1 MTSIRTQQRET
12 TQRKILQT
20 ARKLFLASSFD
31 SVGVREIAAEAGVA
45 TGTVIAAFGSKVDL
59 LHAIVIEDLNEQL
72 VLMKVAAASFDQ
84 TFDRI
89 LKLCEACIAHQSNR
103 LAIVRASMA
112 DSWLRSDEAENKIR
126 KAIKPLH
133 QVVVDELLRG
143 IERGEIRADLHVKLG
158 ANLIL
163 ESLLNTYRL
172 PLYDDVANA
181 DLGKMLRERLDIL
194 MRGYA
199 KASGQ
204 SNDNLLVVESRKE
217 FAS

>member
-1 MTSIRTQQRET
+1 MTPIRSQQRVT
-12 TQRKILQT
+12 TQRKILQI

-72 VLMKVAAASFDQ
+72 VLMKLAAASSDRA
-84 TFDRI
+84 FDRI

-112 DSWLRSDEAENKIR
+112 DSWLRSDEAENKVR

-133 QVVVDELLRG
+133 QVVVDELQRG
-143 IERGEIRADLHVKLG
+143 IERDEIRPDLNVKLG
-158 ANLIL
+158 ANLII

-172 PLYDDVANA
+172 PLYDDVANG
-181 DLGKMLRERLDIL
+181 DLGKMLRERLDII

-199 KASGQ
+199 NASGQ
-204 SNDNLLVVESRKE
+204 SNDHVFVVDSRKE